1 MSEADITLDFDSARV
16 RRGILS
22 GDTDLV
28 ESLFRSIEP
37 IEMYRVNANV
47 IHELSISINTP
58 SLDVFMKN
66 DLIQQRE
73 ALREIFKK
81 VHKFVIERGKIDRM
95 AEGYPKHQAMMVLL
109 GRDPL
114 SYHDWCDV
122 QGTIRHATR

>member
-1 MSEADITLDFDSARV
+1 MSEADISLDFDSARV

-47 IHELSISINTP
+47 IHDLSISINTP
-58 SLDVFMKN
+58 NLDVFMKN

-73 ALREIFKK
+73 ILRGIFSK
-81 VHKFVIERGKIDRM
+81 VHKFVIERGKVDRM

>member
-1 MSEADITLDFDSARV
+1 MSEADMILNFDSARV
-16 RRGILS
+16 SRGILS

-28 ESLFRSIEP
+28 ESLLRSIEP
-37 IEMYRVNANV
+37 VQMYKVCASV
-47 IHELSISINTP
+47 VHELSVSINTP
-58 SLDVFMKN
+58 SLDVFMKKTLE
-66 DLIQQRE
+66 DKRRSLLSICTD
-73 ALREIFKK
+73 IS
-81 VHKFVIERGKIDRM
+81 KFIVERKKIDRM